1 MTAIYEFT
9 CFLRILAEGAEDA
22 DHRAHALADAVSH
35 GEATLALD
43 DSEPTVEA
51 TIEEPRSDEEGQ
63 TKVAYAIPA
72 DGEALDQI
80 QAALDGREWD
90 ADAIETVASIVRATG
105 RPVRD
110 VADAPEGD

>member
-9 CFLRILAEGAEDA
+9 CFLRVPAESTEEA

-51 TIEEPRSDEEGQ
+51 ADGEPRSDEDEQ
-63 TKVAYAIPA
+63 AEIAYPIPA
-72 DGEALDQI
+72 DAEALNQI
-80 QAALDGREWD
+80 QGALDGREWNGD
-90 ADAIETVASIVRATG
+90 TMETVASIVRATG

-110 VADAPEGD
+110 VADVPES

>member
-1 MTAIYEFT
+1 MTEIYEFT
-9 CFLRILAEGAEDA
+9 CFLRVPAEGSEEAHE
-22 DHRAHALADAVSH
+22 RAQALADAVAH

-43 DSEPTVEA
+43 DSEPTVESTTDA
-51 TIEEPRSDEEGQ
+51 RAEEREQADS
-63 TKVAYAIPA
+63 ACAIPS

-90 ADAIETVASIVRATG
+90 PETIETVASIVRASG

-110 VADAPEGD
+110 VMEVPSRRG

>member
-1 MTAIYEFT
+1 MTEIYEFT
-9 CFLRILAEGAEDA
+9 CFLRVPAEGGEE
-22 DHRAHALADAVSH
+22 AHEGAQALADAVIH

-51 TIEEPRSDEEGQ
+51 TGARPQERERAKS
-63 TKVAYAIPA
+63 AYAIPT
-72 DGEALDQI
+72 DGQALDQI

-90 ADAIETVASIVRATG
+90 PETMETVASIVRASG

-110 VADAPEGD
+110 VMEVPSRRD